1 MTRVAMSAETRA
13 TILERAALEAARSW
27 TATCFAALAQ
37 EGRRVDGG
45 WPGTIREARTLVAAE
60 ATRALAGQAMTL
72 LTHEELDRLA
82 QTTYEEARRAWLR
95 SSRGASRR

>member
-1 MTRVAMSAETRA
+1 MT
-13 TILERAALEAARSW
+13 RAALSAESRATLLEKAALDAARSW

-60 ATRALAGQAMTL
+60 ATRALAGQAL